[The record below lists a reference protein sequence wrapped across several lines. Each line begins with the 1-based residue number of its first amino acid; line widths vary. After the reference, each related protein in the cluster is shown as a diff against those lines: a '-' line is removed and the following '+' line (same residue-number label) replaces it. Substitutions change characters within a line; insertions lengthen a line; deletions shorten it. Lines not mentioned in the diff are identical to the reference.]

1 MLLYIILYI
10 NIILF
15 LFLKYLFINAAILN
29 YFLIVII
36 KIIYKYVIEYL
47 KIFNLMANQKEN
59 FKRKT
64 HYDKGGY
71 NSSKS
76 KKNYN
81 EYNYDYY
88 QNQPYFTDEPYY
100 QPNYNYEPNYKNE
113 RIIYINDLLNNG
125 KNPRRE
131 DLYKREDKVKKNN
144 YVYLTLEIETIE
156 DLIDLGKAYGVI
168 YSKDNEYNIDLEMI
182 SNLVEPLI
190 EFNKLV
196 GLKNIKKQLVE
207 IILYYSLKLDNKN
220 QDLLHTVI
228 EGEPGTGKTELA
240 QHIANIYASI
250 GILSRNFVKKVK
262 LNDLKGQFLGH
273 SAAMTEEILEECK
286 GGVLFIDEAYSL
298 GNADG
303 KNSKDVYSK
312 EILDVL
318 NLALTENKNDFIC
331 IIAGYKDDLQSSFF
345 SFNDGLERR
354 FPIRFSIEPYNG
366 KELKDIFMKK
376 VYELNWCIEDKA
388 IDEEF
393 IENNKHYFK
402 FNGGDMEILLAK
414 CKIAHSKNLLKF
426 KDKIKKILTK
436 ADVDYGFNIY
446 LENPS
451 IKNRYNDKF
460 FKNNLNMYL

>member
-1 MLLYIILYI
+1 MT
-10 NIILF
+10 
-15 LFLKYLFINAAILN
+15 
-29 YFLIVII
+29 
-36 KIIYKYVIEYL
+36 
-47 KIFNLMANQKEN
+47 NQKEN

-71 NSSKS
+71 KSSKP
-76 KKNYN
+76 KKNEN
-81 EYNYDYY
+81 DYY
-88 QNQPYFTDEPYY
+88 RDYYHNSDYHQHQPYFTNEPYY
-100 QPNYNYEPNYKNE
+100 QPNYNNHNQPYFKNE
-113 RIIYINDLLNNG
+113 RIVYINDLLNNG
-125 KNPRRE
+125 RNLKKE
-131 DLYKREDKVKKNN
+131 DLYKREEKIKKNN
-144 YVYLTLEIETIE
+144 YVYLTLNLETVE
-156 DLIDLGKAYGVI
+156 DLIELGKAYGVK
-168 YSKDNEYNIDLEMI
+168 YSKENDYNIDLEMI
-182 SNLVEPLI
+182 SKLVEPLT
-190 EFNKLV
+190 EFNKLI
-196 GLKNIKKQLVE
+196 GLKNIKKQMVE

-240 QHIANIYASI
+240 QHIANIYAGI
-250 GILSRNFVKKVK
+250 GILSRNIVKKVK

-298 GNADG
+298 GNAEG

-354 FPIRFSIEPYNG
+354 FPIKFSIESYNG
-366 KELKDIFMKK
+366 KELKDIFIKK

-388 IDEEF
+388 IDEKF

-402 FNGGDMEILLAK
+402 FNGGDMEILFAK
-414 CKIAHSKNLLKF
+414 CKIAHSKNLLKY

-436 ADVDYGFNIY
+436 ADVDYGFTIY

-451 IKNRYNDKF
+451 VKNRDNNILQY
-460 FKNNLNMYL
+460 KNNFNMYI

>member
-1 MLLYIILYI
+1 
-10 NIILF
+10 
-15 LFLKYLFINAAILN
+15 
-29 YFLIVII
+29 
-36 KIIYKYVIEYL
+36 
-47 KIFNLMANQKEN
+47 MANQKEN

-71 NSSKS
+71 KS
-76 KKNYN
+76 TKPKKSEN
-81 EYNYDYY
+81 DYY
-88 QNQPYFTDEPYY
+88 KNDYYRDYYHNSDYHQHNQPYYEPYY
-100 QPNYNYEPNYKNE
+100 QPNHTNHNNSYHKNE
-113 RIIYINDLLNNG
+113 RIIYINDLLNNC
-125 KNPRRE
+125 KNPKRE
-131 DLYKREDKVKKNN
+131 DLYKKEENVKKSN

-156 DLIDLGKAYGVI
+156 DLIELGKSYGTT
-168 YSKDNEYNIDLEMI
+168 YSKENEYNIDLEMI
-182 SNLVEPLI
+182 SKLVETLT

-240 QHIANIYASI
+240 QHIANIYANI

-298 GNADG
+298 GNAEG

-366 KELKDIFMKK
+366 KELKDIFIKK

-426 KDKIKKILTK
+426 KNKIKKILTK
-436 ADVDYGFNIY
+436 EDIDYGFNIY

-451 IKNRYNDKF
+451 VKNRNNDNLLYN
-460 FKNNLNMYL
+460 NNLNMYL

>member
-1 MLLYIILYI
+1 MVNEKKIL
-10 NIILF
+10 
-15 LFLKYLFINAAILN
+15 K
-29 YFLIVII
+29 
-36 KIIYKYVIEYL
+36 
-47 KIFNLMANQKEN
+47 
-59 FKRKT
+59 KRKT
-64 HYDKGGY
+64 YYDEGGY
-71 NSSKS
+71 NSSKI
-76 KKNYN
+76 KNKNIYSD
-81 EYNYDYY
+81 DYY
-88 QNQPYFTDEPYY
+88 KQNTYYNNEPLYY
-100 QPNYNYEPNYKNE
+100 DTVVYNNE
-113 RIIYINDLLNNG
+113 KEQIIYINDLINNG
-125 KNPRRE
+125 NINKNE
-131 DLYKREDKVKKNN
+131 KRNDNKNTEKKNN
-144 YVYLTLEIETIE
+144 KEYVYLTLEIETIE
-156 DLIDLGKAYGVI
+156 DLIQLGKSYGTI
-168 YSKDNEYNIDLEMI
+168 YSKENEYNIDLEMI
-182 SNLVEPLI
+182 SKLVEPLT
-190 EFNKLV
+190 EFNKLI
-196 GLKNIKKQLVE
+196 GLKNIKKQMVE

-240 QHIANIYASI
+240 QHIANIYANI
-250 GILSRNFVKKVK
+250 GILSKNIVKKVK

-298 GNADG
+298 GNAEG

-366 KELKDIFMKK
+366 NELKSIFIKK

-388 IDEEF
+388 IDEDF
-393 IENNKHYFK
+393 IENNKHYFR

-414 CKIAHSKNLLKF
+414 CKIAHSKNLLKY
-426 KDKIKKILTK
+426 KHKIKKIITK
-436 ADVDYGFNIY
+436 EDVDYGFNIY

-451 IKNRYNDKF
+451 IKNRVNIEDK
-460 FKNNLNMYL
+460 KININMYL

>member
-1 MLLYIILYI
+1 MI
-10 NIILF
+10 
-15 LFLKYLFINAAILN
+15 
-29 YFLIVII
+29 
-36 KIIYKYVIEYL
+36 
-47 KIFNLMANQKEN
+47 NQKEN
-59 FKRKT
+59 CKRKT

-71 NSSKS
+71 KSSKP
-76 KKNYN
+76 KKSEN
-81 EYNYDYY
+81 DYY
-88 QNQPYFTDEPYY
+88 RDYYHNSDYHQRQPYFTDEPYY
-100 QPNYNYEPNYKNE
+100 QPNHTNQQYHKNE

-125 KNPRRE
+125 KNPKRE
-131 DLYKREDKVKKNN
+131 DLYKREENVKKIN

-156 DLIDLGKAYGVI
+156 DLIELGKAYGTI
-168 YSKDNEYNIDLEMI
+168 YSKENEYNIDLEMI
-182 SNLVEPLI
+182 SKLVEPLI

-240 QHIANIYASI
+240 QHIANIYANI

-298 GNADG
+298 GNAEG

-354 FPIRFSIEPYNG
+354 FPIRFSIEPYSGN
-366 KELKDIFMKK
+366 ELKSIFIKK

-388 IDEEF
+388 IDEKF

-414 CKIAHSKNLLKF
+414 CKIAHSKNLLKY

-436 ADVDYGFNIY
+436 EDFDYGFNIY

-451 IKNRYNDKF
+451 IKNRINIDY
-460 FKNNLNMYL
+460 KNNLNMYL

>member
-1 MLLYIILYI
+1 
-10 NIILF
+10 
-15 LFLKYLFINAAILN
+15 
-29 YFLIVII
+29 
-36 KIIYKYVIEYL
+36 
-47 KIFNLMANQKEN
+47 MANQKEN

-71 NSSKS
+71 KSSKP
-76 KKNYN
+76 KKNEN
-81 EYNYDYY
+81 DYY
-88 QNQPYFTDEPYY
+88 RDYYHNSDYHQHQPYFTDEPYY
-100 QPNYNYEPNYKNE
+100 QPNHTNQNNHNKNE
-113 RIIYINDLLNNG
+113 RIIYINDLLHNG
-125 KNPRRE
+125 RNPKRE
-131 DLYKREDKVKKNN
+131 DLYKREEKIKKIN

-156 DLIDLGKAYGVI
+156 DLIDLGKAYGTI
-168 YSKDNEYNIDLEMI
+168 YSKVNEYNIDLEMI
-182 SNLVEPLI
+182 SKLVETLT

-196 GLKNIKKQLVE
+196 GLKNIKKQIVE

-240 QHIANIYASI
+240 QHIANIYANI
-250 GILSRNFVKKVK
+250 GILSKNIVKKVK

-298 GNADG
+298 GNAEG

-366 KELKDIFMKK
+366 KELKDIFIKK

-414 CKIAHSKNLLKF
+414 CKIAHSKNLLKY

-436 ADVDYGFNIY
+436 EDIDYGFNIY

-451 IKNRYNDKF
+451 VKNRNNDNLLY
-460 FKNNLNMYL
+460 KNNFTMYL

>member
-1 MLLYIILYI
+1 MFYRIDLSMI
-10 NIILF
+10 NEKEKF
-15 LFLKYLFINAAILN
+15 KKQKTYYDEGGYKGSKLKN
-29 YFLIVII
+29 
-36 KIIYKYVIEYL
+36 KYVYRDDYQDNYYNESIYYDT
-47 KIFNLMANQKEN
+47 NVYNNQKE
-59 FKRKT
+59 
-64 HYDKGGY
+64 
-71 NSSKS
+71 
-76 KKNYN
+76 
-81 EYNYDYY
+81 
-88 QNQPYFTDEPYY
+88 Q
-100 QPNYNYEPNYKNE
+100 
-113 RIIYINDLLNNG
+113 IIYINDLLNNG
-125 KNPRRE
+125 NTSKNG
-131 DLYKREDKVKKNN
+131 KRDEIKNIEKKKKE
-144 YVYLTLEIETIE
+144 YIYLTLEIETIE
-156 DLIDLGKAYGVI
+156 DLIELGKAYGTI
-168 YSKDNEYNIDLEMI
+168 YSKENEYNIDLEMI
-182 SNLVEPLI
+182 SKLVETLT

-196 GLKNIKKQLVE
+196 GLKNIKKQMVE

-240 QHIANIYASI
+240 QHIANIYANI
-250 GILSRNFVKKVK
+250 GILSKNIVKKVK

-298 GNADG
+298 GNAEG

-366 KELKDIFMKK
+366 KELKDIFIKK
-376 VYELNWCIEDKA
+376 VYELNWCIENKA

-414 CKIAHSKNLLKF
+414 CKISHSKNLLKY

-436 ADVDYGFNIY
+436 EDVDYGFNIY

-451 IKNRYNDKF
+451 VKNRNNDNLYKY
-460 FKNNLNMYL
+460 NLNMYL

>member
-1 MLLYIILYI
+1 MT
-10 NIILF
+10 
-15 LFLKYLFINAAILN
+15 
-29 YFLIVII
+29 
-36 KIIYKYVIEYL
+36 
-47 KIFNLMANQKEN
+47 NQKEN

-71 NSSKS
+71 KSSKP
-76 KKNYN
+76 KKNEN
-81 EYNYDYY
+81 DYY
-88 QNQPYFTDEPYY
+88 RDYYHNSDYHQHQPYFTNEPYY
-100 QPNYNYEPNYKNE
+100 QPNYNNHNQPYFKNE
-113 RIIYINDLLNNG
+113 RIVYINDLLNNG
-125 KNPRRE
+125 RNLKKE
-131 DLYKREDKVKKNN
+131 DLYKREEKIKKNN
-144 YVYLTLEIETIE
+144 YVYLTLDLETIE
-156 DLIDLGKAYGVI
+156 DLIELGKAYGVK
-168 YSKDNEYNIDLEMI
+168 YSKENEYNIDLEMI
-182 SNLVEPLI
+182 SNLVEPLTY
-190 EFNKLV
+190 FNKLV
-196 GLKNIKKQLVE
+196 GLNNIKKQMVE

-240 QHIANIYASI
+240 QHIANIYAGI
-250 GILSRNFVKKVK
+250 GILSRNIVKKVK

-298 GNADG
+298 GNAEG

-366 KELKDIFMKK
+366 KELKNIFLKK
-376 VYELNWCIEDKA
+376 VYELNWCIDDKA

-393 IENNKHYFK
+393 IENNIHYFK

-414 CKIAHSKNLLKF
+414 CKIAHSKNLLKY

-436 ADVDYGFNIY
+436 ADVDYGFTIY

-451 IKNRYNDKF
+451 VKNRDNNILQY
-460 FKNNLNMYL
+460 KNNFNMYI

>member
-1 MLLYIILYI
+1 
-10 NIILF
+10 
-15 LFLKYLFINAAILN
+15 
-29 YFLIVII
+29 
-36 KIIYKYVIEYL
+36 
-47 KIFNLMANQKEN
+47 MANQKEN

-71 NSSKS
+71 KSSKS
-76 KKNYN
+76 EKNGNDY
-81 EYNYDYY
+81 YRDYYHNYDYH
-88 QNQPYFTDEPYY
+88 QHNQPYY
-100 QPNYNYEPNYKNE
+100 QPNHTNQPYFKNE
-113 RIIYINDLLNNG
+113 RIVYINDLLNNG
-125 KNPRRE
+125 KNPKRE
-131 DLYKREDKVKKNN
+131 DLYNREEKIKKNN
-144 YVYLTLEIETIE
+144 YVYLTLDLETVE
-156 DLIDLGKAYGVI
+156 DLIELGKAYGVK
-168 YSKDNEYNIDLEMI
+168 YSKENDYNIDLVMI
-182 SNLVEPLI
+182 SKLVEPLT

-196 GLKNIKKQLVE
+196 GLNNIKKQMVE

-240 QHIANIYASI
+240 QHIANIYAGI
-250 GILSRNFVKKVK
+250 GILSRNIVKKVK

-298 GNADG
+298 GNAEG

-331 IIAGYKDDLQSSFF
+331 IIAGYKEDLQSSFF

-366 KELKDIFMKK
+366 KELKNIFLKK
-376 VYELNWCIEDKA
+376 VYELNWCIDDKA

-414 CKIAHSKNLLKF
+414 CKIAHSKNLLKY

-436 ADVDYGFNIY
+436 DDVDYGFSIY

-451 IKNRYNDKF
+451 VKNRNNDNILY
-460 FKNNLNMYL
+460 KNNFNMYL

>member
-1 MLLYIILYI
+1 MT
-10 NIILF
+10 NQ
-15 LFLKYLFINAAILN
+15 K
-29 YFLIVII
+29 
-36 KIIYKYVIEYL
+36 
-47 KIFNLMANQKEN
+47 KIFI
-59 FKRKT
+59 RKT

-71 NSSKS
+71 KSSKP
-76 KKNYN
+76 KKSEN
-81 EYNYDYY
+81 DYY
-88 QNQPYFTDEPYY
+88 RDYYHNSDYHQHQPYFTDEP
-100 QPNYNYEPNYKNE
+100 NYNNYKNE

-125 KNPRRE
+125 RNPKRE
-131 DLYKREDKVKKNN
+131 DLYKREEKKKNN
-144 YVYLTLEIETIE
+144 YVYLTLDLETIE
-156 DLIDLGKAYGVI
+156 DLIELGKAYGVK
-168 YSKDNEYNIDLEMI
+168 YSKENEYNIDLEMI
-182 SNLVEPLI
+182 SNLVEPLTY
-190 EFNKLV
+190 FNKLV
-196 GLKNIKKQLVE
+196 GLNNIKKQMVE

-240 QHIANIYASI
+240 QHIANIYAGI
-250 GILSRNFVKKVK
+250 GILSRNIVKKVK

-298 GNADG
+298 GNAEG

-366 KELKDIFMKK
+366 KELKNIFLKK
-376 VYELNWCIEDKA
+376 VYELNWCIDDKA
-388 IDEEF
+388 IDEKF
-393 IENNKHYFK
+393 IENNIHYFK

-414 CKIAHSKNLLKF
+414 CKIAHSKNLLKY

-436 ADVDYGFNIY
+436 DDVDYGFSIY

-451 IKNRYNDKF
+451 VKNRNNDNILY
-460 FKNNLNMYL
+460 KNNFNMYL

>member
-1 MLLYIILYI
+1 MT
-10 NIILF
+10 
-15 LFLKYLFINAAILN
+15 
-29 YFLIVII
+29 
-36 KIIYKYVIEYL
+36 
-47 KIFNLMANQKEN
+47 NQKEN

-64 HYDKGGY
+64 VYDKGGY
-71 NSSKS
+71 KSSKS
-76 KKNYN
+76 KKNDNDHYRDYY
-81 EYNYDYY
+81 YNYDYY
-88 QNQPYFTDEPYY
+88 KHKQQYLTNESYY
-100 QPNYNYEPNYKNE
+100 EQNYNNYNQSFNKNE

-125 KNPRRE
+125 RNHKRD
-131 DLYKREDKVKKNN
+131 DLYKREEKLKKNN

-156 DLIDLGKAYGVI
+156 DLCKAYGVK
-168 YSKDNEYNIDLEMI
+168 YSKDNEYNIDLEII
-182 SNLVEPLI
+182 SKLVQPLT

-196 GLKNIKKQLVE
+196 GLKNIKKQMVE

-250 GILSRNFVKKVK
+250 GILSRNIVKKVK

-298 GNADG
+298 GNAEG

-366 KELKDIFMKK
+366 KELKDIFIKK

-388 IDEEF
+388 IDENF

-414 CKIAHSKNLLKF
+414 CKIAHSKNLLKY
-426 KDKIKKILTK
+426 KDKIKKILSK
-436 ADVDYGFNIY
+436 EDIDYGFNIY

-451 IKNRYNDKF
+451 IKNRKNIEL
-460 FKNNLNMYL
+460 KNNYNMYL

>member
-1 MLLYIILYI
+1 MVNEKKIL
-10 NIILF
+10 
-15 LFLKYLFINAAILN
+15 K
-29 YFLIVII
+29 
-36 KIIYKYVIEYL
+36 
-47 KIFNLMANQKEN
+47 
-59 FKRKT
+59 KRKT
-64 HYDKGGY
+64 YYNEGGY
-71 NSSKS
+71 NSSKN
-76 KKNYN
+76 KNIYNDNYYKQNKYYYN
-81 EYNYDYY
+81 EPLYYDTNVY
-88 QNQPYFTDEPYY
+88 D
-100 QPNYNYEPNYKNE
+100 NE
-113 RIIYINDLLNNG
+113 KEQIIYINDLLNNG
-125 KNPRRE
+125 NINKNF
-131 DLYKREDKVKKNN
+131 KREESKNTEKKKNN
-144 YVYLTLEIETIE
+144 KEYVYLTLEIDSIE
-156 DLIDLGKAYGVI
+156 DLIELGKAYGVK
-168 YSKDNEYNIDLEMI
+168 YSQENEYNIDLEMI
-182 SNLVEPLI
+182 SKLVDSLT

-196 GLKNIKKQLVE
+196 GLKNIKKQMVE

-240 QHIANIYASI
+240 QHIANIYANI
-250 GILSRNFVKKVK
+250 GILSTNTVKKVK

-298 GNADG
+298 GNAEG

-354 FPIRFSIEPYNG
+354 FPIRFSIEPYSG
-366 KELKDIFMKK
+366 KELKDIFIKK

-388 IDEEF
+388 IDEDF
-393 IENNKHYFK
+393 IEKNKHYFK

-414 CKIAHSKNLLKF
+414 CKIAHSKNLLKYR
-426 KDKIKKILTK
+426 DKIKKILTK
-436 ADVDYGFNIY
+436 EDIEYGFNIY

-451 IKNRYNDKF
+451 IKNRVNIDDK
-460 FKNNLNMYL
+460 KYYINMYL

>member
-1 MLLYIILYI
+1 MT
-10 NIILF
+10 
-15 LFLKYLFINAAILN
+15 
-29 YFLIVII
+29 
-36 KIIYKYVIEYL
+36 
-47 KIFNLMANQKEN
+47 NQKEN

-71 NSSKS
+71 KSSKP
-76 KKNYN
+76 KKSEN
-81 EYNYDYY
+81 DYY
-88 QNQPYFTDEPYY
+88 RDNYHNSDYHQRQPYFTDEPYY
-100 QPNYNYEPNYKNE
+100 QPNYNNHNQLYFKNE
-113 RIIYINDLLNNG
+113 RIVYINDLLNNG
-125 KNPRRE
+125 RNLKRE
-131 DLYKREDKVKKNN
+131 DLYNREEKIKKNN
-144 YVYLTLEIETIE
+144 YVYLTLNLETVE
-156 DLIDLGKAYGVI
+156 DLIELGKAYGVK
-168 YSKDNEYNIDLEMI
+168 YSKENDYNIDLEMI
-182 SNLVEPLI
+182 SKLIDPLT

-196 GLKNIKKQLVE
+196 GLKNIKKQMVE

-240 QHIANIYASI
+240 QHIANIYAGI
-250 GILSRNFVKKVK
+250 GILSRNIVKKVK

-298 GNADG
+298 GNAEG

-366 KELKDIFMKK
+366 KELKNIFLKK
-376 VYELNWCIEDKA
+376 VYELNWCIDDKA

-393 IENNKHYFK
+393 IEKNKHYFK

-414 CKIAHSKNLLKF
+414 CKIAHSKNLLKY

-436 ADVDYGFNIY
+436 EDVDYGFSIY

-451 IKNRYNDKF
+451 VKNRNNDYLLY
-460 FKNNLNMYL
+460 KNNFNMYL

>member
-1 MLLYIILYI
+1 
-10 NIILF
+10 
-15 LFLKYLFINAAILN
+15 
-29 YFLIVII
+29 
-36 KIIYKYVIEYL
+36 
-47 KIFNLMANQKEN
+47 MANQKEN

-64 HYDKGGY
+64 NYDKGGY

-76 KKNYN
+76 KKNDNDYYRDYY
-81 EYNYDYY
+81 YNYDYHKHK
-88 QNQPYFTDEPYY
+88 QSYFTDEQYY
-100 QPNYNYEPNYKNE
+100 NNEYNHTNQQNYNNE
-113 RIIYINDLLNNG
+113 RVIFINDLLNNG
-125 KNPRRE
+125 RNLNRE
-131 DLYKREDKVKKNN
+131 DLLAKEEKNKKIN
-144 YVYLTLEIETIE
+144 YEYLILEIETIE
-156 DLIDLGKAYGVI
+156 DLIDLGKSYGI
-168 YSKDNEYNIDLEMI
+168 KYSKKNEYNIDLEMI
-182 SNLVEPLI
+182 SKLVEPLT

-196 GLKNIKKQLVE
+196 GLKNIKKQMVE
-207 IILYYSLKLDNKN
+207 IILYYSLRLDNKN

-240 QHIANIYASI
+240 QHIANIYANI
-250 GILSRNFVKKVK
+250 GILSKNIVKKVK

-298 GNADG
+298 GNSEG

-366 KELKDIFMKK
+366 KELKDIFIKK
-376 VYELNWCIEDKA
+376 VYELNWCIEDDA
-388 IDEEF
+388 INEDF
-393 IENNKHYFK
+393 IENNKYYFK
-402 FNGGDMEILLAK
+402 YNGGDMEILLTK
-414 CKIAHSKNLLKF
+414 CKIAHSKNLLRYKN
-426 KDKIKKILTK
+426 KIKKILTK
-436 ADVDYGFNIY
+436 QDINYGLNIY

-451 IKNRYNDKF
+451 IKNRNNIEDI
-460 FKNNLNMYL
+460 KNFNMYL